1 MHSFLNKCI
10 FIFLTAVP
18 VFSQTADRE
27 QGLMTFEPLWRQ
39 ALGGE
44 ILSLPD
50 VQAQSAVVALD
61 SGSIKAYSTSGTPIW
76 SYSARGR
83 ISPFVTRSR
92 EGTSYL
98 SRTNGTLIAVNRSGR
113 ELWRRNIGSPLSAKV
128 VSGWDGRLFVPAD
141 KNIFCYTAS
150 GNLLWTRSFNY
161 SISIPPKLDCRGGII
176 FALENNDVYR
186 IDHFGSAYV
195 WSLPA
200 APAVLLSV
208 EELKELKILV
218 LYRDGTMGFL
228 GDAQEWYMTAQGN
241 INVSLLP
248 RLPSPPLAAASRE
261 SNAAAILS
269 NGSVVLVCLKENKIL
284 WNASSH
290 SGEII
295 RQGGAAEQE
304 AELIYD
310 ERGIFILTRNG
321 VSGFSHDGRR
331 LWYMYLQNT
340 AAIPA
345 LGDDGVL
352 YSGGKDWIL
361 STFKVENRVLQSRN
375 SIYGPVPDGSYK
387 VGISSPPVTHDI
399 PLLDFEIRNRLEQIN
414 AAVNSG
420 RVGVNE
426 SSWKSL
432 LLAISSDHED
442 IQIRIKAL
450 RLLGQIGSR
459 ETIPLLVGIFRKE
472 TEPLVKAAA
481 VSAIGSIGV
490 DPDGIA
496 IQTFIYTLAQS
507 QMKDEQVLSAIASA
521 TGALCRF
528 SGPPLSETGIK
539 LLNLLT
545 ESSKPSSVR
554 RLANRELASL
564 K

>member
-10 FIFLTAVP
+10 FLLLTAVP
-18 VFSQTADRE
+18 VFSQTTDRE
-27 QGLMTFEPLWRQ
+27 QGLMTIEPLWRQ

-44 ILSLPD
+44 VLSLPD

-61 SGSIKAYSTSGTPIW
+61 SGSIKAYSISGTPMW

-98 SRTNGTLIAVNRSGR
+98 SRTNGTMIAVNRSGR

-128 VSGWDGRLFVPAD
+128 VTGWDGRLFIPAD

-150 GNLLWTRSFNY
+150 GNLLWTRSFN
-161 SISIPPKLDCRGGII
+161 SSFSIPPKLDRGGSII
-176 FALENNDVYR
+176 FALENNEVYR
-186 IDHFGSAYV
+186 IDHFGNAYV
-195 WSLPA
+195 WALPA
-200 APAVLLSV
+200 APAVLLSA
-208 EELKELKILV
+208 EDQQELKILV

-228 GDAQEWYMTAQGN
+228 GDAQEWYTTAQGN

-248 RLPSPPLAAASRE
+248 RLPSPPLAAANRE
-261 SNAAAILS
+261 NNTAAILS
-269 NGSVVLVCLKENKIL
+269 NGSVVLVCLNEKRIL
-284 WNASSH
+284 WNTSSH
-290 SGEII
+290 IGEII

-304 AELIYD
+304 AELIFD
-310 ERGIFILTRNG
+310 ERGIFILSRNG

-331 LWYMYLQNT
+331 IWYMYLHNT

-345 LGDDGVL
+345 LGDDGIL

-361 STFKVENRVLQSRN
+361 SAFKVENRVLQSRN

-387 VGISSPPVTHDI
+387 VGISFPSVIQEI

-414 AAVNSG
+414 TAVISG

-426 SSWKSL
+426 CSWKSL
-432 LLAISSDHED
+432 LLAISANHED

-459 ETIPLLVGIFRKE
+459 ETIPLLVSIFRKE
-472 TEPLVKAAA
+472 TEPIVKAAA
-481 VSAIGSIGV
+481 ATAIGFIGV

-496 IQTFIYTLAQS
+496 IQTFLYTLTQS
-507 QMKDEQVLSAIASA
+507 QMRDEQVLGAIASA

-539 LLNLLT
+539 ILNLLT
-545 ESSKPSSVR
+545 ESSKPSTVR
-554 RLANRELASL
+554 RLASRELSSL